1 MDKTT
6 LIGIVTFGN
15 LEFTKMAVESIEETV
30 TKPYEFYIIVG
41 QPNDSATR
49 EWLKLKGIPYK
60 VHSVNMGFPSSVN
73 DIYDYAWKHNAFDNL
88 VIMGNDVIALP
99 HTVDSLIHVMN
110 TTDNIWASASEV
122 SVKIFCAMHPEA
134 KRHFT
139 GEDFIF
145 TDFTARPWKEFPIE
159 APSEISINKD
169 LSLKDC
175 HNLTIFK
182 RDIFD
187 LLGYIDANFYPAYFE
202 DNDFVRRAILEGSI
216 QNRSVFLNNAT
227 YFHFWSRTIHQ
238 ETGGTTPLA
247 FNKNQAFYKT
257 KWGGDFGQEAWTIP
271 FNGGTYSLTDGV
283 DLVGSLNI
291 DSREQEIDIINY
303 WRKSN

>member
-134 KRHFT
+134 KRYFT

-145 TDFTARPWKEFPIE
+145 TDFTVRPWKEFPIE
-159 APSEISINKD
+159 TSSEISINTD

-182 RDIFD
+182 REIFD
-187 LLGYIDANFYPAYFE
+187 LLGYVDANFYPAYFE

-227 YFHFWSRTIHQ
+227 YFHFWSRTVKQ
-238 ETGGTTPLA
+238 EEGGSTHS
-247 FNKNQAFYKT
+247 FFSNNHNFYIK
-257 KWGGDFGQEAWTIP
+257 KWGGDVGKEKFYVP
-271 FNGGTYSLTDGV
+271 FDGNPYNLTPDV
-283 DLVGSLNI
+283 ILKPSINI
-291 DSREQEIDIINY
+291 NSRENEEEIAKY
-303 WRKSN
+303 WKSI